1 MDIYDEI
8 LGEYEGDTT
17 KSPIATILNDIREA
31 EKRNQVPLER
41 FTKEQYIQLVNA
53 RIFSRSSIATR
64 LSKIKQI
71 TEKKCSR
78 CGISQTDVL
87 FDFPTPKEAIEY
99 AIEQYVKILFSSF
112 GEFNEALKNRF
123 DLKTHIGLRSYV
135 FWGLLWCGIPHQK
148 VAGIRMEEI
157 DFQHQKIGV
166 HYIRYEIMSAVKK
179 YSEINNFDVG
189 RNEFIEIAN
198 REYLFPALKYTGAEH
213 QTTLSIRN
221 ASYLLLDKAVGHD
234 GLEMKIQNMSF
245 DTVQKSSLFEQ
256 KFDIESS
263 KDSDK
268 EERFLTNL
276 FPQYMVKAKR
286 THVAHEYLVWKKMY
300 R

>member
-87 FDFPTPKEAIEY
+87 FDFPTPKETIEY
-99 AIEQYVKILFSSF
+99 AIEQYVKIL
-112 GEFNEALKNRF
+112 
-123 DLKTHIGLRSYV
+123 HIGLRSYV

-157 DFQHQKIGV
+157 DFQHQKIGA

-179 YSEINNFDVG
+179 YSEINSFDVG
-189 RNEFIEIAN
+189 RNEFLEIAN

-263 KDSDK
+263 KGSDK